1 MPQDDAPMV
10 LLVEDYPDTLNFLAI
25 TLENEGYRVLTATT
39 AEKAVDEAI
48 SWMPDLILMDLG
60 LPGID
65 GLSAIWRIREEPIL
79 QRVPIIVITAHDSY
93 DLRAEAASAGCRG
106 YVVKP
111 IDMDILKELV
121 KDALGR

>member
-1 MPQDDAPMV
+1 MV

-48 SWMPDLILMDLG
+48 SRMPDLVLMDLG

-65 GLSAIWRIREEPIL
+65 GLSAIWRIRDEPSL